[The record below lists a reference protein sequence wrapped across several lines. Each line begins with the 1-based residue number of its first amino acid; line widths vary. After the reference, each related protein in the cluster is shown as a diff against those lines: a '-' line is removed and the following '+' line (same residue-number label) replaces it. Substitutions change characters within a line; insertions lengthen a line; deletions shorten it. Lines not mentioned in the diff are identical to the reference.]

1 METEK
6 LFPKT
11 LERGPILSSNSIV
24 TNLRPLPPEAE
35 KLCRI
40 LNAPARLV
48 AHLSLVHDAACD
60 LVAGLQRS
68 FPTLAFDRDAVLFGA
83 ATHDLG
89 KVLHHNEI
97 TGHGNQHEADG
108 PSLLVQNGV
117 SAASARFT
125 RTHARWNEPA
135 IEIEDLLV
143 ALADSI
149 WKGKRHDELEQLV
162 VGKIAAAVKNEPWE
176 AWSKLDEVLTAIAAR
191 SDERL
196 EMQGRVA
203 T

>member
-1 METEK
+1 M
-6 LFPKT
+6 
-11 LERGPILSSNSIV
+11 
-24 TNLRPLPPEAE
+24 TNLRPLPTQVE

-48 AHLSLVHDAACD
+48 AHLKLVHDAACD
-60 LVAGLQRS
+60 LVAGLQQK

-89 KVLHHNEI
+89 KVLHPDEI
-97 TGHGNQHEADG
+97 TGPGNRHEADG
-108 PSLLVQNGV
+108 ASLLVQSGV
-117 SAASARFT
+117 PLALARFAQ
-125 RTHARWNEPA
+125 THAHWNEPA
-135 IEIEDLLV
+135 VEIEDLLV

-149 WKGKRHDELEQLV
+149 WKGKRHDDLEQLV

-176 AWSKLDEVLTAIAAR
+176 AWSKLDEVLTAITAR

-203 T
+203 RLKP